1 MIFSPVRGKGFEQLE
16 SISGS
21 SKHTL
26 LYSDEYQNPSSDG
39 LPEKLISETT
49 ISPIQNP
56 EDYHHATK
64 VESINQKVII
74 DLSDKW

>member
-1 MIFSPVRGKGFEQLE
+1 MIFSPVRGKGFKQLE

-39 LPEKLISETT
+39 LPEKLISETGL
-49 ISPIQNP
+49 
-56 EDYHHATK
+56 A
-64 VESINQKVII
+64 
-74 DLSDKW
+74 

>member
-1 MIFSPVRGKGFEQLE
+1 MIFSPVRGKGFEQPE

-39 LPEKLISETT
+39 LPEKLISETR
-49 ISPIQNP
+49 ISQFKIR
-56 EDYHHATK
+56 K
-64 VESINQKVII
+64 II
-74 DLSDKW
+74 ITLQR

>member
-1 MIFSPVRGKGFEQLE
+1 MIFSPVRGKGFEQPE
-16 SISGS
+16 SISGC

-49 ISPIQNP
+49 ISQFKIR
-56 EDYHHATK
+56 K
-64 VESINQKVII
+64 II
-74 DLSDKW
+74 ITLQR

>member
-1 MIFSPVRGKGFEQLE
+1 MIFSPVRGKGFEQPE

-26 LYSDEYQNPSSDG
+26 LYSDEYQNPSPDG

-49 ISPIQNP
+49 IS
-56 EDYHHATK
+56 
-64 VESINQKVII
+64 
-74 DLSDKW
+74 

>member
-1 MIFSPVRGKGFEQLE
+1 MIFSPVRGKGFELSE

-49 ISPIQNP
+49 ISQLKIR
-56 EDYHHATK
+56 K
-64 VESINQKVII
+64 II
-74 DLSDKW
+74 ITLQR

>member
-39 LPEKLISETT
+39 LPEKLISETGLACFKT
-49 ISPIQNP
+49 GRLSLH
-56 EDYHHATK
+56 YK
-64 VESINQKVII
+64 GII
-74 DLSDKW
+74 R

>member
-26 LYSDEYQNPSSDG
+26 LMSDDIQNPSSDG
-39 LPEKLISETT
+39 LPEKLISETI
-49 ISPIQNP
+49 ISPIRNP
-56 EDYHHATK
+56 EDYHYATK
-64 VESINQKVII
+64 VESVNQKVII
-74 DLSDKW
+74 CLSDKR